1 MGEEGWME
9 NTRAAIR
16 STCQLR
22 LFSAA
27 SDEVER
33 ADTSFTLLLDLVG
46 TKWNKLLVGTK
57 WNKLV
62 CTVES

>member
-9 NTRAAIR
+9 NTRAVIR

-27 SDEVER
+27 SDELER
-33 ADTSFTLLLDLVG
+33 DTSFTLLLDLVG
-46 TKWNKLLVGTK
+46 TKWNKV
-57 WNKLV
+57 V
-62 CTVES
+62 CTVGSQKVN